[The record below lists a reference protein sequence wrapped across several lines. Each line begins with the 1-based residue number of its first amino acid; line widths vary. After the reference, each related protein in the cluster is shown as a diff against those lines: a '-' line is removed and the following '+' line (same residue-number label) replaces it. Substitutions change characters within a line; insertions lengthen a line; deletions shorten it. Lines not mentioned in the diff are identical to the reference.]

1 VSAFMAGIYYWW
13 PKLTGRMYH
22 EFAAQLS
29 AITMFLGFNL
39 TFVPQFIMGWQG
51 MPRRYH
57 YYPDVFQIWHVL
69 SSGGAAMLAVA
80 YLLPLG
86 YLGWSLFNGERAG
99 DNPWE
104 ATGLEWQTPSPPP
117 KQNFLRP
124 PRVTSP
130 PYQYHA
136 VGHAREEGE
145 PTSVAG
151 QRDAR

>member
-1 VSAFMAGIYYWW
+1 MIVWDS
-13 PKLTGRMYH
+13 L
-22 EFAAQLS
+22 
-29 AITMFLGFNL
+29 
-39 TFVPQFIMGWQG
+39 G

-57 YYPDVFQIWHVL
+57 IYPDVFQIWHVL

-86 YLGWSLFNGERAG
+86 YLTWSLFAGDRAG

-124 PRVTSP
+124 PRVTSD
-130 PYQYHA
+130 PYQYHDI
-136 VGHAREEGE
+136 GRAREQDER
-145 PTSVAG
+145 TATAG
-151 QRDAR
+151 QGEVS